1 MTVKDPFANDNVRHP
16 ASEAVNTNGK
26 PARNYKNFVLLLACL
41 ALGGGWLFS
50 MVSTPVEKKAKI
62 PEVEKVN
69 AKISNELI
77 DAAASGKKDK
87 PTNIPAPLDEVK
99 SQESDAN
106 AAQTLAD
113 KEKSRLQQIL
123 GSSMDAGGGEFSIR
137 SNSSNAGQTRISAAE
152 AQRLEALKEQKD
164 LQNRLLANSD
174 KIVNAGLSSGNVISP
189 SNLTAD
195 QAFLAAR
202 EKDSFEMPVQIHDKH
217 RGHALYQGH
226 LIRTVLLKGIN
237 SDMPGDILARVVSDV
252 FDSVDGRILLIPQGT
267 VIYGAYSPNVAIGQS
282 RLQVAT
288 DRMIFPNGTSAS
300 LQKSSVSSMTGYG
313 GLDSKVDNHFIHMF
327 GTSLLVG
334 AASWLMPAADQATTS
349 TTGAAGV
356 TTGGSLMAQAVGGA
370 MKDIGSRNKNIKPTL
385 TGGQGEMFLIEIGRD
400 VVLPEYVK

>member
-1 MTVKDPFANDNVRHP
+1 MTIKDPLATVQAP
-16 ASEAVNTNGK
+16 SSESVSSNGK
-26 PARNYKNFVLLLACL
+26 ASRNYKNFVFVLLGIGIVVGL
-41 ALGGGWLFS
+41 LFTS
-50 MVSTPVEKKAKI
+50 LFPKAEKKAVVQ
-62 PEVEKVN
+62 EVGKTTVNMAEELAERERRN
-69 AKISNELI
+69 AKPKDIVLPVPLEELKSPESNGVIEKEEKERLRLQSI
-77 DAAASGKKDK
+77 IGSAMDSGVEFTMKSNSTSSQNRSSAAAER
-87 PTNIPAPLDEVK
+87 A
-99 SQESDAN
+99 
-106 AAQTLAD
+106 
-113 KEKSRLQQIL
+113 
-123 GSSMDAGGGEFSIR
+123 
-137 SNSSNAGQTRISAAE
+137 
-152 AQRLEALKEQKD
+152 EALKNQKD
-164 LQNRLLANSD
+164 LQNKLLANSE
-174 KIVNAGLSSGNVISP
+174 KIVNAGLASGNAPASP
-189 SNLTAD
+189 SNLSID

-202 EKDSFEMPVQIHDKH
+202 EKDSFEAPVQIHDKH

-313 GLDSKVDNHFIHMF
+313 GMDSKVDNHFFQMF

-334 AASWLMPAADQATTS
+334 AASWLMPTADQATTS

-385 TGGQGEMFLIEIGRD
+385 TVGQGEMFLIEIGRD
-400 VVLPEYVK
+400 VVLPEYVN